1 MGKIAAKNQF
11 NTKKDVNIKHF
22 LEVFRGIILH
32 VKKQFSERKL
42 SEMTFLSDRKVL
54 QRFIYIRK

>member
-32 VKKQFSERKL
+32 VKNQFSERKL
-42 SEMTFLSDRKVL
+42 SEMTF
-54 QRFIYIRK
+54 